1 MAACRLWPAAILF
14 ALGGCAAPPPAPEA
28 PPAEAVPPALEVP
41 VERLPEPPPPRP
53 LVFAAVG
60 DVMLGTDFPED
71 RLPEDAGHAQ
81 LAAVRDVLAAADVA
95 FGNLEG
101 VLMDGGEPA
110 KQCTNPAHCWL
121 FRSPARYAATL
132 AWAGFDVMSLANNHA
147 RDFGEEGR
155 TSSMRALAGHG
166 IRHSGREGDVASW
179 TVDGTRV
186 ALIAFSPFRG
196 THWMGDIDNA
206 RRLVARLAAGHDI
219 VVVSHHGGGEGTDA
233 LRVPFAEETYLGENR
248 GDVAAFS
255 RAVVEAGAD
264 LVLGHGPHVPR
275 GLEVW
280 NGRLIA
286 YSLGNFATYYG
297 ISVEGIRGLAPILI
311 AQLDDEGKFV
321 SGRLEAT
328 MQLRPA
334 GPVPDPEKKVIAQLR
349 ELTAAAFPDGEL
361 VIAADGTLSR
371 RGR

>member
-297 ISVEGIRGLAPILI
+297 VNVAGDKGLAPILL
-311 AQLDDEGKFV
+311 AELDRDGRWLGGRIV
-321 SGRLEAT
+321 SAR
-328 MQLRPA
+328 QQRPA
-334 GPVPDPEKKVIAQLR
+334 GPLPDPTDEAYRLMQRLS
-349 ELTAAAFPDGEL
+349 LADFPASAPRFPG
-361 VIAADGTLSR
+361 A
-371 RGR
+371 GRLEPR